1 MPLFCDVALAVPLD
15 MAFTYAIPPGMEP
28 VVGGRVL
35 VPFRQQ
41 RMSGIVVELHDRAP
55 QGIDDFRNDG
65 KEERVRPQGLQP
77 DFLAMPGSAANEVAE
92 RVEFETSAAKAAIE
106 NNPLTAALKRCATPN
121 QIFPAASKAAP
132 VHKSVPA
139 DPPISKASSNAKAAW
154 IRSVIEAL
162 DVAPVLDE
170 QLLKLGRWIADYYLA
185 PIGEVFRTMLPLVAE
200 FKRTITYRIT
210 DQGHMALH
218 LAGMSGS
225 PARSQRTP
233 DEQLVEFRV
242 LDYLAEREGV
252 REQSLRGATKV
263 SKALLAG
270 MVRKKWIAREDVSA
284 VRDAVRTIKV
294 AVLLGAEAAS
304 EGKIAEASPP
314 PDGPEARPHTETQHP
329 QNERSAGDSPAVAG
343 ATSPRS
349 SLAKKLNNNQ
359 RALIDALAAAGGR
372 LPVETLRD
380 LDVPRTTLATLVRR
394 GLIEIVEE
402 PEDRTAPKLKPRRS
416 PFEFEFSPAQK
427 EAVKQILESVGAR
440 KFTGMLLHGVTGSG
454 KTAVYLAVMREVLEQ
469 GRSSILLVPEIGLT
483 PAMAADLIQ
492 VFGDEVAILHSG
504 LSDDER
510 AEQWHRIKRGEARV
524 VVGTRSAV
532 FAPVSDLALV
542 IVDEEQDS
550 SYKQEETPRY
560 HARDVAVM
568 RAKMAG
574 AVVVLGSA
582 TPSLESYYN
591 AKKHKYALLELP
603 DRVEQRPLPE
613 VEILD
618 MRQEFQE
625 TGQEQVIS
633 RKLAEEIRER
643 LEKKEQVMVL
653 LNRRGYSPVVLCR
666 ACGETLQCKNCA
678 VSMTHHKR
686 EHKMEC
692 HYCGH
697 VAQIP
702 NKCAKCGSE
711 YVYFVGT
718 GSEKL
723 EELLH
728 GMFPQARIGRLDRDT
743 VRGREDFER
752 ALNALNE
759 GELDMLVGTQM
770 IAKGHD
776 VHGVTLVGVV
786 GADHALSLP
795 DFRAAERTFQLLT
808 QVAGRAGRGNSP
820 GKVVLQT
827 YFPDHYAVQFA
838 ARHDF
843 AGFYDKELQFR
854 SWMHYPPYSAI
865 ANVVIR
871 SEKLDEAL
879 AWSGEL
885 GRWFEKTRHEGIRV
899 LGPAAAPILRLKRDY
914 RYHFILKSP
923 SREKMNALLRA
934 MLKEAAAKKIPRTQV
949 IVDVDAVW
957 LM

>member
-15 MAFTYAIPPGMEP
+15 MVFTYGVPPGAEP

-41 RMSGIVVELHDRAP
+41 RMSGIVVELHDRPP
-55 QGIDDFRNDG
+55 QV
-65 KEERVRPQGLQP
+65 KTQ
-77 DFLAMPGSAANEVAE
+77 
-92 RVEFETSAAKAAIE
+92 
-106 NNPLTAALKRCATPN
+106 
-121 QIFPAASKAAP
+121 QIKQ
-132 VHKSVPA
+132 
-139 DPPISKASSNAKAAW
+139 
-154 IRSVIEAL
+154 VIEAL
-162 DVAPVLDE
+162 DLTPVLDE
-170 QLLKLGRWIADYYLA
+170 QLLKLGKWIADYYLA
-185 PIGEVFRTMLPLVAE
+185 PAGEVFRTMLPLSAE
-200 FKRTITYRIT
+200 FKRSVEYRIT
-210 DQGHMALH
+210 DGGRMALH
-218 LAGMSGS
+218 LAGISGS
-225 PARSQRTP
+225 PARSKRTP
-233 DEQLVEFRV
+233 EQQLVEFRV
-242 LDYLAEREGV
+242 LDYLAERESV
-252 REQSLRGATKV
+252 REERLRGATRV
-263 SKALLAG
+263 AKALLSG
-270 MVRKKWIAREDVSA
+270 MVRKKWIEREDMSA
-284 VRDAVRTIKV
+284 ARDAARLVKV
-294 AVLLGAEAAS
+294 AVLLAAETGVAGINESDDGAA
-304 EGKIAEASPP
+304 GVPVRQ
-314 PDGPEARPHTETQHP
+314 DGPEACRHT
-329 QNERSAGDSPAVAG
+329 NSA
-343 ATSPRS
+343 
-349 SLAKKLNNNQ
+349 KNLNQNQ
-359 RALIDALAAAGGR
+359 RTLIETLAAASGGR
-372 LPVETLRD
+372 VPVEALRS
-380 LDVPRTTLATLVRR
+380 LEVPRTTLGTLVRR
-394 GLIEIVEE
+394 GLIELVDE
-402 PEDRTAPKLKPRRS
+402 PLDFTASKLKPRQS
-416 PFEFEFSPAQK
+416 PFEFEFSAAQK
-427 EAVKQILESVGAR
+427 EALGKIGQSVASR
-440 KFTGMLLHGVTGSG
+440 KFAGLLLHGITGSG
-454 KTAVYLAVMREVLEQ
+454 KTAVYLACMRQVLDQ

-483 PAMAADLIQ
+483 PAVAADLHQ

-504 LSDDER
+504 LSNAER
-510 AEQWHRIKRGEARV
+510 AEQWHRIRRGEARV
-524 VVGTRSAV
+524 VAGTRSAV
-532 FAPVSDLALV
+532 FAPVTDLALI

-591 AKKHKYALLELP
+591 AKKNKYTLVELP
-603 DRVEQRPLPE
+603 DRVERRPLPE
-613 VEILD
+613 VEIVD

-653 LNRRGYSPVVLCR
+653 LNRRGYSPVALCR
-666 ACGETLQCKNCA
+666 ACGKTLQCKNCA

-686 EHKMEC
+686 ERKMEC

-697 VAQIP
+697 VEHIP
-702 NKCAKCGSE
+702 DKCAHCGSE

-743 VRGREDFER
+743 VRGREDFEH

-759 GELDMLVGTQM
+759 GALDMLVGTQM

-776 VHGVTLVGVV
+776 IHGVTLVGVI
-786 GADHALSLP
+786 GADMALGLP

-808 QVAGRAGRGNSP
+808 QVAGRAGRGQSP

-827 YFPDHYAVQFA
+827 YFQEHYAVQFA

-843 AGFYDKELQFR
+843 AGFYEKELQFR
-854 SWMHYPPYSAI
+854 AWMHYPPYSAI
-865 ANVVIR
+865 ANVLIR
-871 SEKLDEAL
+871 SEKLDDAL
-879 AWSGEL
+879 TWSGEL

-899 LGPAAAPILRLKRDY
+899 LGPAAAPITRLKRDY

-923 SREKMNALLRA
+923 SRGKMNALLRA
-934 MLKEAAAKKIPRTQV
+934 MLAEATARKIPRTQV

>member
-15 MAFTYAIPPGMEP
+15 MVFTYGIPPGMEP

-41 RMSGIVVELHDRAP
+41 RLSGIVVELHDRPP
-55 QGIDDFRNDG
+55 QV
-65 KEERVRPQGLQP
+65 K
-77 DFLAMPGSAANEVAE
+77 
-92 RVEFETSAAKAAIE
+92 TK
-106 NNPLTAALKRCATPN
+106 K
-121 QIFPAASKAAP
+121 
-132 VHKSVPA
+132 
-139 DPPISKASSNAKAAW
+139 
-154 IRSVIEAL
+154 VIEAL
-162 DVAPVLDE
+162 DLSPVLDE
-170 QLLKLGRWIADYYLA
+170 HLLKLGKWIADYYLA
-185 PIGEVFRTMLPLVAE
+185 PVGEVFRTMLPLSAE
-200 FKRTITYRIT
+200 FKRSVAYRIT
-210 DQGHMALH
+210 DQGRLALH

-225 PARSQRTP
+225 PARSKRTP
-233 DEQLVEFRV
+233 EQQLVEFRV
-242 LDYLAEREGV
+242 LDYLAERESV
-252 REQSLRGATKV
+252 REESLRGATRV
-263 SKALLAG
+263 SGALLSG
-270 MVRKKWIAREDVSA
+270 MVRKKWIAREDVSGA
-284 VRDAVRTIKV
+284 RDAARVVKV
-294 AVLLGAEAAS
+294 AVLLGAEAAELCS
-304 EGKIAEASPP
+304 AGTDECV
-314 PDGPEARPHTETQHP
+314 RPHV
-329 QNERSAGDSPAVAG
+329 GKG
-343 ATSPRS
+343 AA
-349 SLAKKLNNNQ
+349 AKKLNENQ
-359 RALIDALAAAGGR
+359 RTLVETLAVSGGR
-372 LPVETLRD
+372 LPVEALRG
-380 LDVPRTTLATLVRR
+380 LDVPRTTLGTLVRR
-394 GLIEIVEE
+394 GLIELIDE
-402 PEDRTAPKLKPRRS
+402 PQDFTASGVKLSKLKPRQS
-416 PFEFEFSPAQK
+416 PFEYGFSAAQK
-427 EAVKQILESVGAR
+427 EALAKIGKAVESR
-440 KFTGMLLHGVTGSG
+440 KFAGLLLHGITGSG
-454 KTAVYLAVMREVLEQ
+454 KTAVYLACMRQVLEQ

-483 PAMAADLIQ
+483 PAVAADLHQ

-504 LSDDER
+504 LSDAER
-510 AEQWHRIKRGEARV
+510 AEQWHRIRRGAARMV
-524 VVGTRSAV
+524 AGTRSAV
-532 FAPVSDLALV
+532 FAPVGDLALI
-542 IVDEEQDS
+542 IVDEEQDP

-591 AKKHKYALLELP
+591 AKKNKYALVELP
-603 DRVEQRPLPE
+603 DRVEMRPLPE
-613 VEILD
+613 VEIVD

-666 ACGETLQCKNCA
+666 ACGKTLQCKNCA

-686 EHKMEC
+686 ERKMEC

-697 VAQIP
+697 VEHIP
-702 NKCAKCGSE
+702 DKCAHCGSE

-743 VRGREDFER
+743 VRGREDFEH

-759 GELDMLVGTQM
+759 GALDMLVGTQM

-776 VHGVTLVGVV
+776 IHGVTLVGVV
-786 GADHALSLP
+786 GADMALGLP

-808 QVAGRAGRGNSP
+808 QVAGRAGRGQSP

-827 YFPDHYAVQFA
+827 YFQDHYAVQFA

-843 AGFYDKELQFR
+843 AGFYEKELQFR
-854 SWMHYPPYSAI
+854 AWMHYPPYSAI
-865 ANVVIR
+865 ANVLIR

-879 AWSGEL
+879 TWSGEL
-885 GRWFEKTRHEGIRV
+885 GRWFEKTRHEDIRV
-899 LGPAAAPILRLKRDY
+899 LGPAAAPITRLKRDY

-934 MLKEAAAKKIPRTQV
+934 MLAEAAARKIPRTQV

>member
-1 MPLFCDVALAVPLD
+1 MPTFCDVALAVPLELV
-15 MAFTYAIPPGMEP
+15 FTYAIPPGMEP

-41 RMSGIVVELHDRAP
+41 RMWGIVVDLHDRPP
-55 QGIDDFRNDG
+55 QV
-65 KEERVRPQGLQP
+65 K
-77 DFLAMPGSAANEVAE
+77 
-92 RVEFETSAAKAAIE
+92 TK
-106 NNPLTAALKRCATPN
+106 K
-121 QIFPAASKAAP
+121 
-132 VHKSVPA
+132 
-139 DPPISKASSNAKAAW
+139 
-154 IRSVIEAL
+154 VIEAL
-162 DVAPVLDE
+162 DLAPVLDE
-170 QLLKLGRWIADYYLA
+170 QLLKLGKWIADYYLA
-185 PIGEVFRTMLPLVAE
+185 PAGEVFRTMLPLSAE
-200 FKRTITYRIT
+200 FKRAITYRIT
-210 DQGHMALH
+210 DDGQMALH
-218 LAGMSGS
+218 LAGRSGS
-225 PARSQRTP
+225 PARSRRTP

-242 LDYLAEREGV
+242 LDYLAECESARED
-252 REQSLRGATKV
+252 RLRGATRI
-263 SKALLAG
+263 SKALLSG
-270 MVRKKWIAREDVSA
+270 MVRKRWIEREDVSA
-284 VRDAVRTIKV
+284 ARDAARTVKV
-294 AVLLGAEAAS
+294 AVLRSLETSVPPLTQSDDGAPGVPSTPLRAGPA
-304 EGKIAEASPP
+304 GL
-314 PDGPEARPHTETQHP
+314 DGPHAAQPTGEDARLSTSGGETPSRQP
-329 QNERSAGDSPAVAG
+329 AGRRRYNE
-343 ATSPRS
+343 
-349 SLAKKLNNNQ
+349 NQ
-359 RALIDALAAAGGR
+359 RTLLETLAAAGGKV
-372 LPVETLRD
+372 PVEALRG
-380 LDVPRTTLATLVRR
+380 LDVPRTTLSTLVRR
-394 GLIEIVEE
+394 GLVRLIDE
-402 PEDRTAPKLKPRRS
+402 PQDFTVSKIRPRPS
-416 PFEFEFSPAQK
+416 PFEFEFNPAQK
-427 EAVKQILESVGAR
+427 DALAKILDGVRSR
-440 KFTGMLLHGVTGSG
+440 TFTGMLLHGVTGSG
-454 KTAVYLAVMREVLEQ
+454 KTAVYLAGMREVLEQ

-483 PAMAADLIQ
+483 PAVAADLHQ

-504 LSDDER
+504 LTHAER
-510 AEQWHRIKRGEARV
+510 AEQWHRIKGGEARV

-532 FAPVSDLALV
+532 FAPVGDLALL

-591 AKKHKYALLELP
+591 AKKNKYALVELP

-625 TGQEQVIS
+625 TGHEQVIS

-666 ACGETLQCKNCA
+666 ACGKTLQCKNCA

-686 EHKMEC
+686 ERKMEC

-697 VAQIP
+697 VAHIP
-702 NKCAKCGSE
+702 DKCSHCGSE

-786 GADHALSLP
+786 GADIALGLP
-795 DFRAAERTFQLLT
+795 DFRGAERTFQLLT
-808 QVAGRAGRGNSP
+808 QVAGRAGRGQSP

-879 AWSGEL
+879 TWSGEL
-885 GRWFEKTRHEGIRV
+885 GRWFEQTRHEGIRV

-914 RYHFILKSP
+914 RYHFMLKSP
-923 SREKMNALLRA
+923 SREKMNTLLRA
-934 MLKEAAAKKIPRTQV
+934 MLAAAAARKIPRPQI

>member
-1 MPLFCDVALAVPLD
+1 
-15 MAFTYAIPPGMEP
+15 MEP

-41 RMSGIVVELHDRAP
+41 RLSGIVVELHDRPP
-55 QGIDDFRNDG
+55 QV
-65 KEERVRPQGLQP
+65 K
-77 DFLAMPGSAANEVAE
+77 
-92 RVEFETSAAKAAIE
+92 T
-106 NNPLTAALKRCATPN
+106 KR
-121 QIFPAASKAAP
+121 
-132 VHKSVPA
+132 
-139 DPPISKASSNAKAAW
+139 
-154 IRSVIEAL
+154 VIEAL
-162 DVAPVLDE
+162 DLSPVLDE
-170 QLLKLGRWIADYYLA
+170 QLLKLGKWIADYYLA
-185 PIGEVFRTMLPLVAE
+185 PIGEVYRTMLPLSAE
-200 FKRTITYRIT
+200 FKRSVEYRIT
-210 DQGHMALH
+210 DEGRLALH

-225 PARSQRTP
+225 PARSKRSPEQ
-233 DEQLVEFRV
+233 QLVEFRV
-242 LDYLAEREGV
+242 LDYLAEREAV
-252 REQSLRGATKV
+252 REERLRGATRV
-263 SKALLAG
+263 AKALLAG

-284 VRDAVRTIKV
+284 ARDAARTVKV
-294 AVLLGAEAAS
+294 AVLLAAETSVTGIKESDDGAAGVPAHL
-304 EGKIAEASPP
+304 
-314 PDGPEARPHTETQHP
+314 DRPEVRHHT
-329 QNERSAGDSPAVAG
+329 NS
-343 ATSPRS
+343 
-349 SLAKKLNNNQ
+349 AKKLNKNQ
-359 RALIDALAAAGGR
+359 RTLIETLAASGGR
-372 LPVETLRD
+372 VPVEALRS
-380 LDVPRTTLATLVRR
+380 LDVPRTTLGTLVRR
-394 GLIEIVEE
+394 GLIELVDEAQE
-402 PEDRTAPKLKPRRS
+402 LTASKLKPRQS
-416 PFEFEFSPAQK
+416 PFEFEFSAAQK
-427 EAVKQILESVGAR
+427 AALGKIGEAVASR
-440 KFTGMLLHGVTGSG
+440 KFSGLLLHGITGSG
-454 KTAVYLAVMREVLEQ
+454 KTAVYLACMRQVLDQ

-483 PAMAADLIQ
+483 PAVAADLHQ

-504 LSDDER
+504 LSNAER
-510 AEQWHRIKRGEARV
+510 AEQWHRIRRGEARV
-524 VVGTRSAV
+524 VAGTRSAV
-532 FAPVSDLALV
+532 FAPVNDLALV

-591 AKKHKYALLELP
+591 AKKNKYALVELP
-603 DRVEQRPLPE
+603 DRVERRPLPE
-613 VEILD
+613 VEIVD

-666 ACGETLQCKNCA
+666 ACGKTLQCKNCA

-686 EHKMEC
+686 ERKMEC

-697 VAQIP
+697 VEHIP
-702 NKCAKCGSE
+702 EKCAQCGSE

-743 VRGREDFER
+743 VRGREDFEH

-759 GELDMLVGTQM
+759 GALDMLVGTQM

-776 VHGVTLVGVV
+776 IHGVTLVGVI
-786 GADHALSLP
+786 GADMALGLP

-808 QVAGRAGRGNSP
+808 QVAGRAGRGQSP

-827 YFPDHYAVQFA
+827 YFQEHYAVQFA

-843 AGFYDKELQFR
+843 AGFYEKELQFR
-854 SWMHYPPYSAI
+854 AWMHYPPYSAI
-865 ANVVIR
+865 ANVLIR

-879 AWSGEL
+879 TWSGEL

-899 LGPAAAPILRLKRDY
+899 LGPAAAPITRLKRDY

-934 MLKEAAAKKIPRTQV
+934 MLAEAAARKIPRTQV

>member
-15 MAFTYAIPPGMEP
+15 MAFTYAIPPGMEL

-41 RMSGIVVELHDRAP
+41 RLSGIVTELHDRPP
-55 QGIDDFRNDG
+55 QV
-65 KEERVRPQGLQP
+65 K
-77 DFLAMPGSAANEVAE
+77 
-92 RVEFETSAAKAAIE
+92 TK
-106 NNPLTAALKRCATPN
+106 K
-121 QIFPAASKAAP
+121 
-132 VHKSVPA
+132 
-139 DPPISKASSNAKAAW
+139 
-154 IRSVIEAL
+154 VIEAL
-162 DVAPVLDE
+162 DLASVLDE
-170 QLLKLGRWIADYYLA
+170 RLLKLGKWIANYYLA
-185 PIGEVFRTMLPLVAE
+185 PLGEVFRTMLPLSAE
-200 FKRTITYRIT
+200 FKRAVSYRIT
-210 DQGHMALH
+210 ETGRLALH
-218 LAGMSGS
+218 LAGESGS
-225 PARSQRTP
+225 PARSKRTP
-233 DEQLVEFRV
+233 DEQLVEFSV
-242 LDYLAEREGV
+242 LDYLAEREEV
-252 REQSLRGATKV
+252 REGSLRGALKA

-270 MVRKKWIAREDVSA
+270 MVRKKWISREDVSA
-284 VRDAVRTIKV
+284 AQDATRLMKV
-294 AVLLGAEAAS
+294 AVLRKTDSKSGLESESDDGAPGVPARQ
-304 EGKIAEASPP
+304 
-314 PDGPEARPHTETQHP
+314 DGRDAR
-329 QNERSAGDSPAVAG
+329 RSTG
-343 ATSPRS
+343 
-349 SLAKKLNNNQ
+349 KLNENQ
-359 RALIDALAAAGGR
+359 RTLIETLTGAGGR
-372 LPVETLRD
+372 APVELLRR

-394 GLIEIVEE
+394 GLIELVDE
-402 PEDRTAPKLKPRRS
+402 PQSRTTSKLKPRRS
-416 PFEFEFSPAQK
+416 PFEFEFSVAQK
-427 EAVKQILESVGAR
+427 EALRKIGESVAAR
-440 KFTGMLLHGVTGSG
+440 KFGGLLLHGITGSG
-454 KTAVYLAVMREVLEQ
+454 KTAVYLACMRQVLDS

-483 PAMAADLIQ
+483 PAVAADLHQI
-492 VFGDEVAILHSG
+492 FGDEVAILHSG
-504 LSDDER
+504 LSNAER
-510 AEQWHRIKRGEARV
+510 AEQWHRIRRGEARV
-524 VVGTRSAV
+524 VAGTRSAV

-574 AVVVLGSA
+574 AAVVLGSA

-591 AKKHKYALLELP
+591 AKKNKYALVELP
-603 DRVEQRPLPE
+603 DRVEKRPLPE
-613 VEILD
+613 VEIVD

-666 ACGETLQCKNCA
+666 ACGKTLQCKNCA

-697 VAQIP
+697 VERIP
-702 NKCAKCGSE
+702 EKCALCGSE

-743 VRGREDFER
+743 VRGREDFEH

-759 GELDMLVGTQM
+759 GALDMLVGTQM

-776 VHGVTLVGVV
+776 IHGVTLVGVV
-786 GADHALSLP
+786 GADSALGLP

-808 QVAGRAGRGNSP
+808 QVAGRAGRGSSP
-820 GKVVLQT
+820 GKVILQT
-827 YFPDHYAVQFA
+827 YFQDHYAVQFA

-854 SWMHYPPYSAI
+854 AWMHYPPYSAI
-865 ANVVIR
+865 ANVLIR

-879 AWSGEL
+879 TWSGEL

-899 LGPAAAPILRLKRDY
+899 LGPAAAPITRLKRDY

-923 SREKMNALLRA
+923 SREKMNVLLRA
-934 MLKEAAAKKIPRTQV
+934 MLAEAAARKIPRTQV

>member
-15 MAFTYAIPPGMEP
+15 MVFTYAIAPGMEP

-41 RMSGIVVELHDRAP
+41 RMSGIVVELHDRPP
-55 QGIDDFRNDG
+55 QI
-65 KEERVRPQGLQP
+65 K
-77 DFLAMPGSAANEVAE
+77 
-92 RVEFETSAAKAAIE
+92 TK
-106 NNPLTAALKRCATPN
+106 K
-121 QIFPAASKAAP
+121 
-132 VHKSVPA
+132 
-139 DPPISKASSNAKAAW
+139 
-154 IRSVIEAL
+154 VIETL
-162 DVAPVLDE
+162 DLSPVLDE
-170 QLLKLGRWIADYYLA
+170 QLLKLGKWIADYYLA
-185 PIGEVFRTMLPLVAE
+185 PLGEVFRTMLPLAAE
-200 FKRTITYRIT
+200 FKRAVIYRIT
-210 DQGHMALH
+210 DEGRMALH

-225 PARSQRTP
+225 PARSKRTP
-233 DEQLVEFRV
+233 EQQLVEFRV
-242 LDYLAEREGV
+242 LDYLAERESV
-252 REQSLRGATKV
+252 REESLRGTTRAA
-263 SKALLAG
+263 KALLTG
-270 MVRKKWIAREDVSA
+270 MARKKWIAREDVSA
-284 VRDAVRTIKV
+284 AQDAARLVKV
-294 AVLLGAEAAS
+294 AVL
-304 EGKIAEASPP
+304 
-314 PDGPEARPHTETQHP
+314 
-329 QNERSAGDSPAVAG
+329 RSAE
-343 ATSPRS
+343 TST
-349 SLAKKLNNNQ
+349 KKLNENQ
-359 RALIDALAAAGGR
+359 RTLVETLAAAGGR
-372 LPVETLRD
+372 VLVEALRS
-380 LDVPRTTLATLVRR
+380 LDVPRTTLSTLVRR
-394 GLIEIVEE
+394 GLIELVEE
-402 PEDRTAPKLKPRRS
+402 PQDLTTPKLKPRQS
-416 PFEFEFSPAQK
+416 PFEFEFSAAQK
-427 EAVKQILESVGAR
+427 NARTKIGEAVASH
-440 KFTGMLLHGVTGSG
+440 KFAGLLLHGITGSG
-454 KTAVYLAVMREVLEQ
+454 KTAVYLACMREVLEQ

-483 PAMAADLIQ
+483 PAVAADLHQ

-504 LSDDER
+504 LSNAER
-510 AEQWHRIKRGEARV
+510 AEQWHRIRRGEARV
-524 VVGTRSAV
+524 VAGTRSAV
-532 FAPVSDLALV
+532 FAPVSDLALI

-560 HARDVAVM
+560 NARDVAVM

-591 AKKHKYALLELP
+591 AKKNKYTLVELP

-613 VEILD
+613 VEIVD

-633 RKLAEEIRER
+633 RKLADEIRER

-666 ACGETLQCKNCA
+666 ACGKTLQCQNCA

-686 EHKMEC
+686 ERKMEC

-697 VAQIP
+697 VARIP
-702 NKCAKCGSE
+702 DKCAHCGSE

-743 VRGREDFER
+743 VRGREDFEH

-759 GELDMLVGTQM
+759 GALDMLVGTQM

-776 VHGVTLVGVV
+776 IHGVTLVGVV
-786 GADHALSLP
+786 GADMALGLP

-808 QVAGRAGRGNSP
+808 QVAGRAGRGQTA
-820 GKVVLQT
+820 GKVILQT
-827 YFPDHYAVQFA
+827 YFQDHYAVQFA

-843 AGFYDKELQFR
+843 AGFYEKELQFR
-854 SWMHYPPYSAI
+854 AWMHYPPYSAI
-865 ANVVIR
+865 ANVLIR

-879 AWSGEL
+879 TWSGEL
-885 GRWFEKTRHEGIRV
+885 GRWFEKTKHEGIRV
-899 LGPAAAPILRLKRDY
+899 LGPAAAPITRLKRDY

-934 MLKEAAAKKIPRTQV
+934 MLAEAAARKIPRTQV